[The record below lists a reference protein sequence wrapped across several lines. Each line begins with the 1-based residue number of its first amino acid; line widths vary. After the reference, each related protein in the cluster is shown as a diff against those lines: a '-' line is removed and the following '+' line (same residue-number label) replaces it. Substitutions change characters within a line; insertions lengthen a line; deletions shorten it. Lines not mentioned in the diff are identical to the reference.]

1 MKMIFDSVTQLI
13 GRTPIIKAKKY
24 ADVGADL
31 YMKLESFNPGG
42 SVKDRAALYMIEDA
56 ERSGLLKEGGTII
69 EATSGNTGISLAMI
83 GAAKGMKVIIVMPDT
98 MSIERRL
105 LMKAYGAEVILTPGS
120 LGMTGAVDVAKKMAL
135 DKGYFMPDQFNN
147 LANVTAHVE
156 TTAKEILEEFGDK
169 LNVFVAGVGSGG
181 TLTGVARVLKQNNP
195 NVKIIAVQPE
205 KSQVLSGGSPSG
217 HKIQCIGA
225 NFIPEILDRSIID
238 DIYNISE
245 ESAFEGSKRL
255 SKEMG
260 ILAGVS
266 SGANYIAAINIAKEL
281 QTNKKVLTV
290 LPDTG
295 ERYLSAGLFEEN

>member
-1 MKMIFDSVTQLI
+1 MIFDSVTQLI

-217 HKIQCIGA
+217 HKIQGIGA